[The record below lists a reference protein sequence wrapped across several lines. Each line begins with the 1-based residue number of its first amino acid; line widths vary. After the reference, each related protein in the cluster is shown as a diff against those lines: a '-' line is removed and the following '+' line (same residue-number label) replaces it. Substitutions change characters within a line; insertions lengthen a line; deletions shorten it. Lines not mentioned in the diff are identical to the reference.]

1 MATEIEALYKLHDG
15 KYVVELVLNEVRQL
29 FNSLDPSPFREKELD
44 RNAEEYIFNA
54 VGDIPV
60 SKPVEL
66 IIYLPASRITPEIS
80 EAIKSGI
87 HYHFQYLSASEE
99 TELRRLNRRGRRFL
113 LLGVVILFGGVVT
126 SQVINLYSQNLL
138 ARALQSILLIIS
150 WVTIWEPIH
159 IFLYDRSPINQK
171 IQIYDKISRM
181 DIFVGP
187 IKVAQQG

>member
-1 MATEIEALYKLHDG
+1 MPTEIEALYKLHDG
-15 KYVVELVLNEVRQL
+15 KYVVELILTDVRQL

-54 VGDIPV
+54 VGDIPI

-66 IIYLPASRITPEIS
+66 MIYLPASRITPEIS

-87 HYHFQYLSASEE
+87 RYHFHYLSAYEE

-113 LLGVVILFGGVVT
+113 FLGVVILFGGVLT
-126 SQVINLYSQNLL
+126 SQVISLFSQNLL
-138 ARALQSILLIIS
+138 ARALQDILLIIS

-181 DIFVGP
+181 DVFVGP
-187 IKVAQQG
+187 IKDAQPV